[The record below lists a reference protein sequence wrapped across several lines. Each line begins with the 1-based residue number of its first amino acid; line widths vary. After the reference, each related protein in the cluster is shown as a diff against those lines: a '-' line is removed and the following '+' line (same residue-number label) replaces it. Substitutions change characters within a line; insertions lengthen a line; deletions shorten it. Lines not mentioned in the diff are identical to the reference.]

1 MVRELKRDAK
11 TPASVAIRGYAREP
25 VSDPRLGIAL
35 PAPEGPPAR
44 QRLVTI
50 GDSLTHGFQSGAIHR
65 TELSFPR
72 LIARELG
79 WEREFRFPTYPE
91 KGGLPFNIEFAVR
104 ELEAAFPEHVQWWEL
119 PTAALRLRTLMDEI
133 EDAWEGGVSR
143 RPAAQP
149 GLMHNLGVYGWDL
162 RDVLS
167 RTNTSCAAAITPRK
181 DNLLHQIVQ
190 HHNERAALRV
200 LPAVETHPGF
210 GVLDAAR
217 ELGKDGGIET
227 LIVMLGSNNA
237 LRTVVD
243 LEVHWSQDGY
253 DHLDWKKG
261 FTVWDPVHFKA
272 ELELLT
278 ARVREITAQHVIFGT
293 VPHVTIAPF
302 ARGIG
307 PKVAPQSRYFP
318 YYTRTWIEDDDFD
331 PTEDPHITEAEARA
345 IDSAIDQYNDAIVDA
360 VRQAR
365 QEGRDWYVY
374 DVAGLLDRLAQRRY
388 IDSPEARPPWWT
400 PYDLPGSLARLNPVP
415 NSRFFRSDATG
426 RTAGGLF
433 SLDGVHPTTIGYG
446 ILAEEL
452 IKVMET
458 AGVKFY
464 DRNGALRPSPVRI
477 DFERLLVE
485 DTLMCRPP
493 RSLSGGFSWL
503 GWLDEA
509 ADALAGAARTLT

>member
-1 MVRELKRDAK
+1 MARELKRDSK

-25 VSDPRLGIAL
+25 VTDPRLGIAL
-35 PAPEGPPAR
+35 PAPDGPPAR

-65 TELSFPR
+65 TDVAFPR

-104 ELEAAFPEHVQWWEL
+104 ELEAAFPDHVRWWEL
-119 PTAALRLRTLMDEI
+119 PTAVLRLRSLMDEI
-133 EDAWEGGVSR
+133 EDVWERAGSR
-143 RPAAQP
+143 RPEPP
-149 GLMHNLGVYGWDL
+149 GINHNLGIYGWDL

-167 RTNTSCAAAITPRK
+167 RTNSSCAAALVARK
-181 DNLLHQIVQ
+181 DNVLHQIVE

-200 LPAVETHPGF
+200 LPSVEAYPDF

-217 ELGKDGGIET
+217 ELGRDGGIET
-227 LIVMLGSNNA
+227 LVVMLGSNNV

-243 LEVHWSQDGY
+243 LEVRWSQEGY
-253 DHLDWKKG
+253 DDLARKKA
-261 FTVWDPVHFKA
+261 FTVWEPAHFKA
-272 ELELLT
+272 EFELLT
-278 ARVREITAQHVIFGT
+278 ARVREIDAQHVIFGT

-302 ARGIG
+302 ARGVG

-331 PTEDPHITEAEARA
+331 PIEDPNITEAEARA
-345 IDSAIDQYNDAIVDA
+345 IDCAIDQYNDAIVDA

-365 QEGRDWYVY
+365 KEGRDWYVY

-400 PYDLPGSLARLNPVP
+400 AYELPTALARLEPPP
-415 NSRFFRSDATG
+415 NSRFFLSDTTG

-433 SLDGVHPTTIGYG
+433 SLDGVHPTTVGYG

-458 AGVKFY
+458 AGVKFF
-464 DRNGALRPSPVRI
+464 DRQGALRPSPVRI
-477 DFERLLVE
+477 DFERLLNE